1 MIAIDQLIKQ
11 IKHMLSSDYDKPVI
25 SSNELSEL
33 LSYLNSLNSLKDKTL
48 QETQINLFNEYLND
62 ELDAM
67 ALLKLLKQ
75 TD

>member
-1 MIAIDQLIKQ
+1 
-11 IKHMLSSDYDKPVI
+11 MLSSDYDKPVI

>member
-1 MIAIDQLIKQ
+1 
-11 IKHMLSSDYDKPVI
+11 MLLTDFNNLAI
-25 SSNELSEL
+25 SSTELSEL
-33 LSYLNSLNSLKDKTL
+33 MSYLNSLNSLKDKTL
-48 QETQINLFNEYLND
+48 QEAQINLFNEYLND